1 MDVSFNNGLSG
12 ISRVRDDFDE
22 KDFPKDKSSF
32 KPSGESIAAHFWK
45 ALDMGRTF
53 QNRERKYALS
63 LSEKSQALSPDEH
76 HMMVNMALN
85 VLEKHRN
92 EGPEIQAALNVLKES
107 KELLEYLMITRNVL
121 VAG

>member
-12 ISRVRDDFDE
+12 ISRVRGDSGQR
-22 KDFPKDKSSF
+22 DFPKDKSSF
-32 KPSGESIAAHFWK
+32 KPSGESIRAHFWK

-63 LSEKSQALSPDEH
+63 LSEKTQALSPDEH
-76 HMMVNMALN
+76 HMMVNMALK
-85 VLEKHRN
+85 VLEKHLDQ
-92 EGPEIQAALNVLKES
+92 GPEIQEALSVLKES

>member
-1 MDVSFNNGLSG
+1 MDVSFKSGLSS
-12 ISRVRDDFDE
+12 ISFVNSDFID

-32 KPSGESIAAHFWK
+32 KPSGENIAAHFWK

-63 LSEKSQALSPDEH
+63 LSEKALPLSPEEH
-76 HMMVNMALN
+76 HMMTDMALK
-85 VLEKHRN
+85 VLGKHIN
-92 EGPEIQAALNVLKES
+92 EWPEAKAALAVLKES
-107 KELLEYLMITRNVL
+107 KELQESLMMSRNVL